1 MFTYSY
7 VVYYQY
13 TSSLARL
20 FVFPKL
26 FFCVLIFK
34 IIFIYSF
41 QLKNLNKSTLIR

>member
-1 MFTYSY
+1 MITYSY

-13 TSSLARL
+13 TYSLARL

-34 IIFIYSF
+34 IIIYSF